1 MEKKSAWKKYMDE
14 IHPESELASIYRKL
28 RHAFN
33 REGWSQKDLE
43 KPPYYNKDIMGNLQ
57 RFSSLHSK
65 LFQELKSFF
74 PDIDHNE
81 FVHYLRGKL
90 QIIDSETPLQNGSK
104 KRRDNRDEDY

>member
-1 MEKKSAWKKYMDE
+1 MCMSMIKHYTKYIETLGADKGILE
-14 IHPESELASIYRKL
+14 TYRNL
-28 RHAFN
+28 RQAFQ
-33 REGWSQKDLE
+33 REGWSEKDLE

-104 KRRDNRDEDY
+104 KKKR

>member
-1 MEKKSAWKKYMDE
+1 M
-14 IHPESELASIYRKL
+14 RN
-28 RHAFN
+28 F
-33 REGWSQKDLE
+33 QK
-43 KPPYYNKDIMGNLQ
+43 
-57 RFSSLHSK
+57 FSSLHSK

>member
-1 MEKKSAWKKYMDE
+1 MTFEEFFAKKKINLENLKS
-14 IHPESELASIYRKL
+14 
-28 RHAFN
+28 
-33 REGWSQKDLE
+33 KDAV
-43 KPPYYNKDIMGNLQ
+43 
-57 RFSSLHSK
+57 

-81 FVHYLRGKL
+81 FVVYLKGKL